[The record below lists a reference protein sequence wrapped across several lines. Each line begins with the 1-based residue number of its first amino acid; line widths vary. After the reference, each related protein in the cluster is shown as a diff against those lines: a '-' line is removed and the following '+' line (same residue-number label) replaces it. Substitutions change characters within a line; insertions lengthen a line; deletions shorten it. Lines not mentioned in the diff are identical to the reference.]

1 MARGGH
7 QLTSEQLDTEFAG
20 IVAETM
26 QALAAPSRVRILGRL
41 HAGACSVNEL
51 AKAVGMEPSA
61 VSHQLRLLRHLGLV
75 VGHRDGR
82 RIMYDLYDDHV
93 GELLEQ
99 AISHVEH
106 LRAGLARSVAHR
118 ELAEA

>member
-1 MARGGH
+1 MPHGGAH
-7 QLTSEQLDTEFAG
+7 RSPAQLDATFAAV
-20 IVAETM
+20 VADTM
-26 QALAAPSRVRILGRL
+26 QALATPSRVRILGRL
-41 HAGACSVNEL
+41 QAGPCSVNEL
-51 AKAVGMEPSA
+51 AGAVGMEPSA

-82 RIMYDLYDDHV
+82 RVVYDLYDDHV

-106 LRAGLARSVAHR
+106 LRAGLARSGANHD
-118 ELAEA
+118 LAEA